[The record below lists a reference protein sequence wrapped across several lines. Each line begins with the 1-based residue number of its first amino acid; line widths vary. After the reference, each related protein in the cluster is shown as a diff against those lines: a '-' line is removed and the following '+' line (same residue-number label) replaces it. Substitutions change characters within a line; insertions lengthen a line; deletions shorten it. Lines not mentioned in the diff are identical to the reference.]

1 MEEKI
6 FEIVNQLNRGAVL
19 IDSLEE
25 SSVPV
30 TWSKSLENHSPDKNI
45 HLIKFAPEPPAD
57 AGGEMF
63 AMRKK
68 FVKFQG
74 SFWPS
79 QISILRSGSNS

>member
-1 MEEKI
+1 MTGRSEWI
-6 FEIVNQLNRGAVL
+6 TSM
-19 IDSLEE
+19 IDDNLTGS
-25 SSVPV
+25 
-30 TWSKSLENHSPDKNI
+30 
-45 HLIKFAPEPPAD
+45 PAD

-79 QISILRSGSNS
+79 QISMLRSGSNSL